1 MRGYGKTLLG
11 AMMAVGAMSSVL
23 PAYSADMPRRNNSFA
38 PAPIFTTSWAGFY
51 AGGHLGYVFGRARSA
66 DMDGFKGGL
75 QAGYNFQMDRLV
87 IGGEADIAYSGV
99 DYRGFTESF
108 RQKWIG
114 SGRVRLGYAF
124 ERFLPFVTA
133 GFAYTTGTMKAG
145 GVKQSNGHVGYVIA
159 WVANDAERPRLRLGA
174 VPALPFRGPDLQCRA
189 GPQRQYR
196 EQRDPRWPELPL
208 LIETAAAV
216 SSAMPGAKG
225 VRETEPPIP
234 L

>member
-1 MRGYGKTLLG
+1 MRGFGKTLLG
-11 AMMAVGAMSSVL
+11 AAMAVGAMSSVL

-38 PAPIFTTSWAGFY
+38 PAPIFSTSWAGFY

-75 QAGYNFQMDRLV
+75 QAGYNVQMDRLV

-145 GVKQSNGHVGYVIA
+145 GVKQSNGHVGYV
-159 WVANDAERPRLRLGA
+159 VGLGGEMMLSERVSASVQYLHYRFEGQTYSV
-174 VPALPFRGPDLQCRA
+174 VPARNANIVNNEIRVGLN
-189 GPQRQYR
+189 YR
-196 EQRDPRWPELPL
+196 F
-208 LIETAAAV
+208 
-216 SSAMPGAKG
+216 
-225 VRETEPPIP
+225 
-234 L
+234 

>member
-1 MRGYGKTLLG
+1 MRGFGKTLLG
-11 AMMAVGAMSSVL
+11 TAMLVGAMSSVI

-38 PAPIFTTSWAGFY
+38 PAPIFTTNWAGFY

-87 IGGEADIAYSGV
+87 IGGEGDIAYSGV

-145 GVKQSNGHVGYVIA
+145 GAKQSNGHVGYV
-159 WVANDAERPRLRLGA
+159 VGLGGEMMLSDRVSA
-174 VPALPFRGPDLQCRA
+174 SVQYLHYRFEGQTYNVVPARNANIVNNEVRVGLN
-189 GPQRQYR
+189 YR
-196 EQRDPRWPELPL
+196 F
-208 LIETAAAV
+208 
-216 SSAMPGAKG
+216 
-225 VRETEPPIP
+225 
-234 L
+234 

>member
-1 MRGYGKTLLG
+1 MRGFGKTLLG
-11 AMMAVGAMSSVL
+11 AAMAVGAMSSVL

-38 PAPIFTTSWAGFY
+38 PAPIFSTSWAGFY

-145 GVKQSNGHVGYVIA
+145 GAKQSNGHVGYV
-159 WVANDAERPRLRLGA
+159 VGLGGEMMLSDRVSA
-174 VPALPFRGPDLQCRA
+174 SVQYLHYRFEGQTYSVVPARNANIVNNEIRVGLN
-189 GPQRQYR
+189 YR
-196 EQRDPRWPELPL
+196 F
-208 LIETAAAV
+208 
-216 SSAMPGAKG
+216 
-225 VRETEPPIP
+225 
-234 L
+234 